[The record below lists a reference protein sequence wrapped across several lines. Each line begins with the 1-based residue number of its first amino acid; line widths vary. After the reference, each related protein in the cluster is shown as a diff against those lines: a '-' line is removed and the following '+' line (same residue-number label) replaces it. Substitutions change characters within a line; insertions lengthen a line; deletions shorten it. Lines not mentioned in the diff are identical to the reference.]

1 MVKLKGQKKTF
12 NVLLVKILSKT
23 FSILIDPVS
32 ALLAMPF
39 DPILFRAL
47 LGTIPDSLTLRT
59 PTQFPL
65 PLVTESAH
73 VGRHAKHSMFRF
85 PTDPIRVF
93 AFKDEILR
101 IAFIPA
107 HVIRENTYAA
117 NFNFN

>member
-1 MVKLKGQKKTF
+1 M
-12 NVLLVKILSKT
+12 S
-23 FSILIDPVS
+23 
-32 ALLAMPF
+32 F

-47 LGTIPDSLTLRT
+47 LRTIPDSLTLRT

-65 PLVTESAH
+65 PLVIESAH

-85 PTDPIRVF
+85 PSDPIRAF

-107 HVIRENTYAA
+107 DVIREDAYAA
-117 NFNFN
+117 NFHFN